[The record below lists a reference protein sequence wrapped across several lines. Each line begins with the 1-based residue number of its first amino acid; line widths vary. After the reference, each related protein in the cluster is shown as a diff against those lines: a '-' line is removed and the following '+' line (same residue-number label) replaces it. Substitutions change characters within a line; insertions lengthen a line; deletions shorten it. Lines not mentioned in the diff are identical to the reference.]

1 MVCAIQL
8 VALIALKMFSVHE
21 PMAIETTKNL
31 LSASQRTPSSRVMDW
46 QVAIIFSLQ
55 VKDYDKRD
63 QNMGLVVKGRL
74 NWLFHYLRMV
84 QITSFQIIS
93 V

>member
-1 MVCAIQL
+1 
-8 VALIALKMFSVHE
+8 MFSVHE

-31 LSASQRTPSSRVMDW
+31 LSAAPSRVMDW
-46 QVAIIFSLQ
+46 QVAINVSLQ

-74 NWLFHYLRMV
+74 NLLFHYLRMV